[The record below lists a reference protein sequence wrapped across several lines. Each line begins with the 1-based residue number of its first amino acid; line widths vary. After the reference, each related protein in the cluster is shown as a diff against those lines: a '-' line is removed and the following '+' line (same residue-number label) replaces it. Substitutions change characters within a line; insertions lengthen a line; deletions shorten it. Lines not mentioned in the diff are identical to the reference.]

1 MFCPATPH
9 SILAKELRE
18 LEYGLEKIMGYRLK
32 IVERAGTKL
41 QDLLTSSNPWKGELC
56 ERKDCMLCDSKTR
69 SGKNLKQECTRRNLV
84 YETRCHTCEEK
95 EKRKIEQEEGKDEK
109 EKRREIEKIKI
120 FKYVGETARSVFER
134 AREHKNDI
142 EQLKPCS
149 HMLKHLL
156 DQHEGENFG
165 EIVFNLKVVRYCKS
179 SWERQ
184 ISESVVIQQE
194 RHHHLLN
201 SKAEFNRSA
210 VPRLAT
216 KIGESQYKKWEKE
229 NEKDKEKHEA
239 LEEKIRNLRKI

>member
-1 MFCPATPH
+1 M
-9 SILAKELRE
+9 
-18 LEYGLEKIMGYRLK
+18 LERQLG
-32 IVERAGTKL
+32 ER
-41 QDLLTSSNPWKGELC
+41 S
-56 ERKDCMLCDSKTR
+56 
-69 SGKNLKQECTRRNLV
+69 
-84 YETRCHTCEEK
+84 
-95 EKRKIEQEEGKDEK
+95 
-109 EKRREIEKIKI
+109 
-120 FKYVGETARSVFER
+120 
-134 AREHKNDI
+134 REHLSDI

-156 DQHEGENFG
+156 DQHEGENFK
-165 EIVFNLKVVRYCKS
+165 EVTFNLKVVQYHKS

-184 ISESVVIQQE
+184 ISESVTIQQE

-239 LEEKIRNLRKI
+239 LEEKIRNLRKMRNKGRRPPILTDEPAGKRRKITTTKYEIPRKMPYKDMRRKDHGERSVRVRAVESR